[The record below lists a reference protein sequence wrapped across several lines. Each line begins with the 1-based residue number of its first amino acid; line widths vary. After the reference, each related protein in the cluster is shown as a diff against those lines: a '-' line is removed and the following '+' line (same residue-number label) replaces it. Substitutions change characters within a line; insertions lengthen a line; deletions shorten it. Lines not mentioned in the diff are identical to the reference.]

1 MGKNFS
7 YFRKLKIILETIKFA
22 HTIFALPFAF
32 IGAIL
37 AQRGIPSI
45 YKIFWILVAMIGAR
59 SGAMATNRIF
69 DYRFDKENPRTK
81 NWPLVKGEITFGF
94 LILFTIVSYSLF
106 VFASYKL
113 NKLCFYLSFPV
124 ICILSFYSLTK
135 RFTEFSHLFL
145 GFAISLAPVGA
156 WIAVKGEIDWQPF
169 LISLAVMF
177 WIAGFDVFYALQ
189 DMEFDKKIGL
199 HSIPAKYGVKKS
211 LFITKVFH
219 SIMFA
224 CLIYMIPVFKLG
236 VIFTTGVIITGAFL
250 LYEHSLVK
258 ENDLS
263 KIDKA
268 FFTANGYISI
278 TLFIATLIDI
288 ILLQS

>member
-1 MGKNFS
+1 MGTYKTIIS
-7 YFRKLKIILETIKFA
+7 KIKIILETIKFS

-37 AQRGIPSI
+37 AQKSIPSLN
-45 YKIFWILVAMIGAR
+45 KIFWILIAMIGAR

-81 NWPLVKGEITFGF
+81 NWPLVKGDITLLF
-94 LILFTIVSYSLF
+94 LIIFTIISYCLF
-106 VFASYKL
+106 IFAAYML

-124 ICILSFYSLTK
+124 IFILSFYSLTK

-156 WIAVKGEIDWQPF
+156 WIAVKGEIDFQPF

-177 WIAGFDVFYALQ
+177 WIAGFDIFYALQ

-211 LFITKVFH
+211 IEIARILHVLMFI
-219 SIMFA
+219 
-224 CLIYMIPVFKLG
+224 CLIYMIPLFKLG
-236 VIFTTGVIITGAFL
+236 IIFTTGVILTGIFL
-250 LYEHSLVK
+250 IYEHSLVK
-258 ENDLS
+258 EDDLS
-263 KIDKA
+263 KINKA

-288 ILLQS
+288 LIT

>member
-7 YFRKLKIILETIKFA
+7 YFRKLKIILETIKFS

-37 AQRGIPSI
+37 AERGIPSWN
-45 YKIFWILVAMIGAR
+45 KIFWILIAMIGAR
-59 SGAMATNRIF
+59 SGAMATNRLF
-69 DYRFDKENPRTK
+69 DYKFDRENPRTK

-94 LILFTIVSYSLF
+94 LILFTIVSYFLF

-124 ICILSFYSLTK
+124 IAILSFYSLTK
-135 RFTEFSHLFL
+135 RFTELSHLFL

-156 WIAVKGEIDWQPF
+156 WIAVKGKINWQPF
-169 LISLAVMF
+169 LISTAVMF

-189 DMEFDKKIGL
+189 DMDFDRKAGL
-199 HSIPAKYGVKKS
+199 YSIPAKYGVKKS
-211 LFITKVFH
+211 LFIAKIFH
-219 SIMFA
+219 AIMFA
-224 CLIYMIPVFKLG
+224 CLIYTIPVFKLG
-236 VIFTTGVIITGAFL
+236 VIYTTGVIITGIFL
-250 LYEHSLVK
+250 VYEHSLVK
-258 ENDLS
+258 ENDLT
-263 KIDKA
+263 KINKA

-278 TLFIATLIDI
+278 TLFIATFMDI
-288 ILLQS
+288 ML

>member
-7 YFRKLKIILETIKFA
+7 YFRKLKIILETIKFS

-37 AQRGIPSI
+37 AERGIPSWN
-45 YKIFWILVAMIGAR
+45 KIFWILIAMIGAR
-59 SGAMATNRIF
+59 SGAMATNRLF
-69 DYRFDKENPRTK
+69 DYKFDRENPRTK

-94 LILFTIVSYSLF
+94 LILFTIVSYFLF

-124 ICILSFYSLTK
+124 IAILSFYSLTK
-135 RFTEFSHLFL
+135 RFTELSHLFL

-156 WIAVKGEIDWQPF
+156 WIAVKGEINWQPF
-169 LISLAVMF
+169 LISTAVMF

-189 DMEFDKKIGL
+189 DMDFDRKAGL
-199 HSIPAKYGVKKS
+199 YSIPAKYGVKKS
-211 LFITKVFH
+211 LFIAKIFH
-219 SIMFA
+219 AIMFA
-224 CLIYMIPVFKLG
+224 CLIYTIPVFKLG
-236 VIFTTGVIITGAFL
+236 VIYTTGVIITGIFL
-250 LYEHSLVK
+250 VYEHSLVK
-258 ENDLS
+258 ENDLT
-263 KIDKA
+263 KINKA

-278 TLFIATLIDI
+278 TLFIATFMDI
-288 ILLQS
+288 ML

>member
-1 MGKNFS
+1 MGTYKTIIS
-7 YFRKLKIILETIKFA
+7 KIKIILETIKFS

-37 AQRGIPSI
+37 AQKSIPSLN
-45 YKIFWILVAMIGAR
+45 KIFWILIAMIGAR

-81 NWPLVKGEITFGF
+81 NWPLVKGDITLLF
-94 LILFTIVSYSLF
+94 LIIFTIISYCLF
-106 VFASYKL
+106 IFAAYML

-124 ICILSFYSLTK
+124 IFILSFYSLTK

-156 WIAVKGEIDWQPF
+156 WIAVKGEIDFQPF

-177 WIAGFDVFYALQ
+177 WIAGFDIFYALQ

-211 LFITKVFH
+211 IEIARIFHVLMFI
-219 SIMFA
+219 
-224 CLIYMIPVFKLG
+224 CLIYMIPLFKLG
-236 VIFTTGVIITGAFL
+236 IIFTTGVILTGIFL
-250 LYEHSLVK
+250 IYEHSLVK
-258 ENDLS
+258 EDDLS
-263 KIDKA
+263 KINKA

-288 ILLQS
+288 L